1 MYLVLDQDPS
11 VGSGLMAAPGPA
23 GYAARAGEM
32 GNLVGE
38 AG

>member
-1 MYLVLDQDPS
+1 VYLILNRDS
-11 VGSGLMAAPGPA
+11 SMGSGLLAAPGPA
-23 GYAARAGEM
+23 GYTARAGEM